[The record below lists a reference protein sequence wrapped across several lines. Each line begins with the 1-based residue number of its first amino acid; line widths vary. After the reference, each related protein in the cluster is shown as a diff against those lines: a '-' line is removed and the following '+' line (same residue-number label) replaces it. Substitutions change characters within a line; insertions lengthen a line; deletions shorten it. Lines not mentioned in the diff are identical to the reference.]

1 MTYPD
6 NNVRT
11 YVYNEQTLARST
23 DLPNAMTGIVD
34 EKGDRFATFGYN
46 SSGRG
51 ISTEHAGGVDKFQ
64 LNCWTPYDTTIVTD
78 PLGVS
83 HSYWFQNTQGTYS
96 DLRTDFV
103 ATQAVS
109 PVVMV
114 SGSDQFRRTL
124 AGGL

>member
-1 MTYPD
+1 MLSDDDYRALTRD
-6 NNVRT
+6 WSLSAEGQL
-11 YVYNEQTLARST
+11 YV
-23 DLPNAMTGIVD
+23 
-34 EKGDRFATFGYN
+34 DR
-46 SSGRG
+46 
-51 ISTEHAGGVDKFQ
+51 
-64 LNCWTPYDTTIVTD
+64 
-78 PLGVS
+78 
-83 HSYWFQNTQGTYS
+83 